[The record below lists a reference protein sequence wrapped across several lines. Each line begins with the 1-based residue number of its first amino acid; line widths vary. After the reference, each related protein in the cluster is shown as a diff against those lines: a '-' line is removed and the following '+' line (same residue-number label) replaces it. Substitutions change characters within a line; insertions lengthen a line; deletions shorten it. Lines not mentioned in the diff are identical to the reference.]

1 MLNPVRRRRRTLSM
15 LFLCMGAGL
24 LFWGALVLK
33 GWLGGMPGKVYWF
46 LCAYMAGMAVMSS
59 LHEILAS
66 LSWMGQRSLELRVRR
81 LALEV
86 EAPGSGT
93 GGESDFDPAQLAS
106 ATRYRLIRLAS
117 SMSSN
122 CR

>member
-1 MLNPVRRRRRTLSM
+1 MLCYLKPMLNPVRRRRRTLSM

-24 LFWGALVLK
+24 LLWGALVLK

-59 LHEILAS
+59 LHELLAS

-86 EAPGSGT
+86 EALEAGQVAG
-93 GGESDFDPAQLAS
+93 QAS
-106 ATRYRLIRLAS
+106 TPLNWRVPQDTV
-117 SMSSN
+117 
-122 CR
+122 